1 MGWNNPPIPWAEF
14 ERRLSG
20 RRTSEQEQPERPSS
34 RKRQKY
40 VA

>member
-20 RRTSEQEQPERPSS
+20 RRTGQQADERPSS
-34 RKRQKY
+34 RKRQ
-40 VA
+40 